1 MNKINYKFKYII
13 KVALVA
19 LFLANI
25 FGVRVIYGGSVP
37 GRQTSA
43 KITITATVHERTT
56 MTVLRQI
63 PEIVVTPAD
72 IMRGYVDI
80 YAATRISVR
89 SNNPAG
95 YLLAFE
101 DLSGPS
107 SIFNSV
113 NVRVGAREVQLSQY
127 GGWVSQPYVRG
138 GVTLDVSYRFLLNK
152 DARPGTYSWPLMIA
166 IRSV

>member
-1 MNKINYKFKYII
+1 MNKVNYKFKYIV

-25 FGVRVIYGGSVP
+25 FGVRMTYGGNVS

-43 KITITATVHERTT
+43 KITITARVLERTT
-56 MTVLRQI
+56 MTVLNQI
-63 PEIVVTPAD
+63 PEIVVTTAD

-80 YAATRISVR
+80 FAATRISVK

-101 DLSGPS
+101 DLSGSS

-113 NVRVGAREVQLSQY
+113 NVRVGTKEVQFSQNR
-127 GGWVSQPYVRG
+127 GWVPQPYVRG
-138 GVTLDVSYRFLLNK
+138 GITLDVSYRFLLNK
-152 DARPGTYSWPLMIA
+152 DARPGTYPWPLMIA

>member
-1 MNKINYKFKYII
+1 MNYTVKYII

-19 LFLANI
+19 LFLVN
-25 FGVRVIYGGSVP
+25 FFEVRVIYGGSGP
-37 GRQTSA
+37 GHQTSA
-43 KITITATVHERTT
+43 KIMITATVRERTT
-56 MTVLRQI
+56 MTVLKQI
-63 PEIVVTPAD
+63 PDIVVTPAD

-113 NVRVGAREVQLSQY
+113 NVRVGAREVQFSQNR
-127 GGWVSQPYVRG
+127 GLVSQPYVRSAA
-138 GVTLDVSYRFLLNK
+138 VTLDVSYRFLLTK
-152 DARPGTYSWPLMIA
+152 DAQPGTYRWPLMIT
-166 IRSV
+166 ILSV